1 MAILDLPTIRPH
13 KLSMATMMNQTMVIT
28 RITSED
34 GISGWGES
42 TTIGGMTYGPE
53 SPEGMKLTIDQY
65 IAPLLI
71 GQDATNINLLMH
83 KIEKNVKGNTFAKSR
98 NRNRTSRCT
107 GKTSWSFSFTAFGR
121 IHQRKTSRFMDFS
134 EW

>member
-83 KIEKNVKGNTFAKSR
+83 KIEKNVKGNTFESKPHFSMHRENVLEFQFHSFWADPSAK
-98 NRNRTSRCT
+98 NFPFY
-107 GKTSWSFSFTAFGR
+107 GL
-121 IHQRKTSRFMDFS
+121 
-134 EW
+134 